1 MGWFPTLKILAV
13 TCEPC
18 TRSARNRARRR
29 PRACAWPRVS
39 VCVLQIARLNVT
51 TAWQANRTS
60 EGETVKLNSSS
71 SLTCRSHPGIA
82 RARTFEGWVG
92 RAERAN
98 VLSRSRSEPQA
109 PSNEGETDGCRRAA
123 TDNAD
128 GWRLLSSLT
137 HCGTQV
143 WGHFTIHTFKKW
155 HSLQILTGAF
165 FFLKHKNNMCLSWHW
180 THQITDTSGDQLFG
194 FRSERPNLSL
204 GDLFYFVLAFNGD
217 SDTSV
222 YLYSCVY

>member
-1 MGWFPTLKILAV
+1 MGWFPTLNILAV
-13 TCEPC
+13 TCGPC
-18 TRSARNRARRR
+18 ARPPGTAHVGAHARVRGHAY
-29 PRACAWPRVS
+29 PCACACCRLLVWMSQQPR
-39 VCVLQIARLNVT
+39 
-51 TAWQANRTS
+51 QADRTS

-98 VLSRSRSEPQA
+98 VLSRSRSQPQA

-128 GWRLLSSLT
+128 GWWLLSSLT

-143 WGHFTIHTFKKW
+143 WGHFTIHA
-155 HSLQILTGAF
+155 SI
-165 FFLKHKNNMCLSWHW
+165 
-180 THQITDTSGDQLFG
+180 
-194 FRSERPNLSL
+194 RSK
-204 GDLFYFVLAFNGD
+204 
-217 SDTSV
+217 SDTV
-222 YLYSCVY
+222 CKF